1 MRIFGV
7 GLVLGLCLLAR
18 GVEAVAPPFPGVTAT
33 TFTSQDD
40 PLLIPDNASL
50 ISIVN
55 VDLPGEVLDVDVTLD
70 ITHIQP
76 DQLDIYLISPAGT
89 TITLSTDNGGG
100 NDDVFSGVTFDDQA
114 PPRDEQLS
122 AANVRNV
129 TFVNAEP
136 VGVVQPEGA
145 LGAAVGETALGPWAL
160 VIVDDS
166 GGTTGMLQGWSMTIT
181 TLSSLPLPGPPASFS
196 GPGGEIPDADQDG
209 VASPATVSGLGR
221 RLLHAEV
228 AVNIEHTQADHID
241 LYLTAPNG
249 QRIDLVTDI
258 GGGNDDLYAGT
269 VFDDDAPLPVSDV
282 QPLPDDGTAFTRV
295 IPEGAISDFLGVDPN
310 GVWLLTAVDD
320 SGGQEGEP
328 TGWTITLV
336 ATAACGDAVQDP
348 GEACDDG
355 NGTNGDG
362 CDADCSVSVC
372 GNGQVGGAEQCD
384 DGNTVDGDGCS
395 STCQLPETAC
405 DDCQDNDG
413 DGLVDA
419 ADPGCQAQPLDIR
432 KLTIS
437 TRKDVDKLVAQAGPA
452 VGQTAGGP
460 LSILIAD
467 GNGTVACTTI
477 GELVRK
483 GGNKLTVSGPV
494 AGGTLTAVLS
504 SKRGGSLVL
513 KGKGLDLSGL
523 DDGSITLGIRVGT
536 QQFVGGGTLRTRGP
550 KRVHP

>member
-1 MRIFGV
+1 MRIFTV

-33 TFTSQDD
+33 TFTSTDD

-50 ISIVN
+50 ISVVN
-55 VDLPGEVLDVDVTLD
+55 VDLAGEVLDVDVTLD
-70 ITHIQP
+70 VTHTSP
-76 DQLDIYLISPAGT
+76 DQLDVYLISPTGT
-89 TITLSTDNGGG
+89 TVTLSTDNGGG

-114 PPRDEQLS
+114 PAREGQMS

-129 TFVNAEP
+129 TFANLEP

-145 LGAAVGETALGPWAL
+145 LGAIVGDAALGPWAL

-166 GGTTGMLQGWSMTIT
+166 GGTTGMLQGWSLTIT
-181 TLSSLPLPGPPASFS
+181 TLSSLPPGAAPVAVT
-196 GPGGEIPDADQDG
+196 GPGGEIPDADPDG
-209 VASPATVSGLGR
+209 VASPATAGGLGR
-221 RLLHAEV
+221 RLLDLEV
-228 AVNIEHTQADHID
+228 TVNITHTQADHID
-241 LYLTAPNG
+241 LFLTAPNG
-249 QRIDLVTDI
+249 QRIDLVTDV

-269 VFDDDAPLPVSDV
+269 VFDDRAGTPVSDV
-282 QPLPDDGTAFTRV
+282 QPLPTDGTAFTRV
-295 IPEGAISDFLGVDPN
+295 VPEGALSAFLGIDPN

-320 SGGQEGEP
+320 GGGQEGELV
-328 TGWTITLV
+328 GWTITLT
-336 ATAACGDAVQDP
+336 ATASCGDAIVDA

-372 GNGQVGGAEQCD
+372 GNGQVGGDEQCD
-384 DGNTVDGDGCS
+384 DGNTADGDGCS
-395 STCQLPETAC
+395 SNCQLPETAC

-419 ADPGCQAQPLDIR
+419 ADPGCQAQPINL
-432 KLTIS
+432 KKATIT
-437 TRKDVDKLVAQAGPA
+437 TRKDLETLAAKANPGL
-452 VGQTAGGP
+452 GQGAGGP
-460 LSILIAD
+460 FSVVIAD

-477 GELVRK
+477 GELLRK
-483 GGNKLTVSGPV
+483 GGNKLTASGPV
-494 AGGTLTAVLS
+494 AGGTLTAVVS

-536 QQFVGGGTLRTRGP
+536 QMFVGGGALRSRGS
-550 KRVHP
+550 KRVYP

>member
-1 MRIFGV
+1 MRIFTV
-7 GLVLGLCLLAR
+7 GLLLGVCLLAR
-18 GVEAVAPPFPGVTAT
+18 GVEAVAPPLPGVTAT
-33 TFTSQDD
+33 TFASTDD

-50 ISIVN
+50 INVVN
-55 VDLPGEVLDVDVTLD
+55 VDLAGEVLDVDVTLD
-70 ITHIQP
+70 ITHVQP
-76 DQLDIYLISPAGT
+76 DQLDIYLISPSGT
-89 TITLSTDNGGG
+89 TVTLSTDNGGG

-114 PPRDEQLS
+114 PPREDQVS

-129 TFVNAEP
+129 TFANLEP
-136 VGVVQPEGA
+136 VGTVQPEGA
-145 LGAAVGETALGPWAL
+145 LGAIVGDLALGPWAL

-166 GGTTGMLQGWSMTIT
+166 GGTTGMLQGWSLTIT
-181 TLSSLPLPGPPASFS
+181 TLSSLPLAGAPATFS
-196 GPGGEIPDADQDG
+196 GPGGEIPDADTDG
-209 VASPATVSGLGR
+209 VASPATASGLGR
-221 RLLHAEV
+221 RLLDLEV
-228 AVNIEHTQADHID
+228 AIDVAHTQADHLD
-241 LYLTAPNG
+241 LFLTAPNG
-249 QRIDLVTDI
+249 QRIDLVTDV

-269 VFDDDAPLPVSDV
+269 VFDDRAALPVSDV

-295 IPEGAISDFLGVDPN
+295 VPEGALSAFLGIDPN

-320 SGGQEGEP
+320 SGGQEGELI
-328 TGWTITLV
+328 GWSITLV
-336 ATAACGDAVQDP
+336 ATAPCGDAVQDP

-419 ADPGCQAQPLDIR
+419 ADPGCQAQPLGLR
-432 KLTIS
+432 KVTIK
-437 TRKDVDKLVAQAGPA
+437 TRKDVDSLVVQAGPA
-452 VGQTAGGP
+452 VGQGASGSFG
-460 LSILIAD
+460 ILVAD
-467 GNGTVACTTI
+467 GNGVVACLTL
-477 GELVRK
+477 GELLRK
-483 GGNKLTVSGPV
+483 GGNKMSVSGPV
-494 AGGTLTAVLS
+494 NGGTLTAVVS

-523 DDGSITLGIRVGT
+523 DDGSITLGIRVGA
-536 QQFVGGGTLRTRGP
+536 QQFVGGGALRSRGS